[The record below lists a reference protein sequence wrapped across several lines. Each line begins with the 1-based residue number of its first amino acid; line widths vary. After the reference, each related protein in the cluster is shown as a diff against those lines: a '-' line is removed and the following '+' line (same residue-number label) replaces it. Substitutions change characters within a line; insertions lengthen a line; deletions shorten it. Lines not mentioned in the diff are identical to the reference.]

1 MAEKLVFFVNI
12 LYYCKT
18 YLIDFHMELEIKL
31 KEGIGELAF
40 NSSIDQAIKLFGKP
54 NDVENIGEDIDYPTT
69 ILHYDNLG
77 LSLFFETNETG
88 KLTCIDIDNLDAT
101 IFGQKILDC
110 TSRKIEELMI
120 KNNIFNETKEKEDWG
135 EMRIS
140 FEDYSIDFYF
150 IDDKLVSV
158 TFGK

>member
-1 MAEKLVFFVNI
+1 
-12 LYYCKT
+12 
-18 YLIDFHMELEIKL
+18 MELEIKL
-31 KEGIGELAF
+31 KKGIGELTF
-40 NSSIDQAIKLFGKP
+40 NSSIDQAIKLLGKP
-54 NDVENIGEDIDYPTT
+54 TDVENIGEDIDYPTT

-77 LSLFFETNETG
+77 LSLFFETNETC
-88 KLTCIDIDNLDAT
+88 KLTCIDIDNLET
-101 IFGQKILDC
+101 IIFGQTILGC
-110 TSRKIEELMI
+110 PSRKIEELMI
-120 KNNIFNETKEKEDWG
+120 ENKIFNETKEKEDWG

>member
-1 MAEKLVFFVNI
+1 
-12 LYYCKT
+12 
-18 YLIDFHMELEIKL
+18 MELEIKL

-40 NSSIDQAIKLFGKP
+40 NSTIDEATKILGNP

-69 ILHYDNLG
+69 ILHYDNIG
-77 LSLFFETNETG
+77 LSLFFETNETC
-88 KLTCIDIDNLDAT
+88 KLTCIDIDSFEAK
-101 IFGQKILDC
+101 IFEQKILGSS
-110 TSRKIEELMI
+110 SREIEKLMI
-120 KNNIFNETKEKEDWG
+120 KNKIFNETKEKEDWG